1 MIMKKALRVL
11 LVIIVVVF
19 IANTVSSDRYAF
31 DFHLDN
37 SNIIVSYIYNT
48 NSETVDHIEIDLKMI
63 TLLLC
68 IGLIGVVAFTRK
80 RVMDESHDE
89 DIAPR

>member
-1 MIMKKALRVL
+1 MIIKKALGVL

-19 IANTVSSDRYAF
+19 VANTVSSDRYAF

-48 NSETVDHIEIDLKMI
+48 KSETVEHIEIDLKMI
-63 TLLLC
+63 ALLFC
-68 IGLIGVVAFTRK
+68 IGLIGVVVFTRK
-80 RVMDESHDE
+80 RAMDESHE
-89 DIAPR
+89 KDIAPR